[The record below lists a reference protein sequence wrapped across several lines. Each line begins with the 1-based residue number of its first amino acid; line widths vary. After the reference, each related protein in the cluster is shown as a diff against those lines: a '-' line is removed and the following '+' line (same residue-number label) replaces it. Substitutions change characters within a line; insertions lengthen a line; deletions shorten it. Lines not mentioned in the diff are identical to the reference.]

1 MDIFVQRTYGT
12 YIETKG
18 NALIWQF
25 SEADPEFGYLQSKVP
40 IEFLL
45 CLFIYFC
52 VKVDVVKSCPCSNCI
67 SILFN
72 LDMFIDCLV
81 VFKALPDSSPLF
93 LISPSKQELVDHLS
107 VILTPYPVEVIRGG
121 GVSDG
126 YIEVRPAGASKGKCY
141 CYFMVYV

>member
-25 SEADPEFGYLQSKVP
+25 SEADPEFGYLQSKVH

-45 CLFIYFC
+45 CLFFCFC

-67 SILFN
+67 SMRFN
-72 LDMFIDCLV
+72 LDMLVEFFI
-81 VFKALPDSSPLF
+81 
-93 LISPSKQELVDHLS
+93 
-107 VILTPYPVEVIRGG
+107 
-121 GVSDG
+121 
-126 YIEVRPAGASKGKCY
+126 
-141 CYFMVYV
+141 